1 MTTKKMRG
9 KNNSFY
15 HFRLQ
20 EIDPTDETSFLD
32 FQYYK
37 TAFEICAQYNIS
49 RASLYR
55 ILNNPNANTSIP
67 FRLEKV
73 YIHKTALEYIK

>member
-1 MTTKKMRG
+1 MNSKPRG

-20 EIDPTDETSFLD
+20 EIDPSDDNNYLEY
-32 FQYYK
+32 QYFK
-37 TAFEICAQYNIS
+37 TAFEICQQYGIS

-55 ILNNPNANTSIP
+55 ILKDPNCNTTIP

-73 YIHKTALEYIK
+73 YIHKTALEYVI

>member
-1 MTTKKMRG
+1 MTTKKQRG
-9 KNNSFY
+9 KNTSFY

-20 EIDPTDETSFLD
+20 EIDPCDENNYLD
-32 FQYYK
+32 YQYYK
-37 TAFEICAQYNIS
+37 TAFEICDTYGIS

-73 YIHKTALEYIK
+73 YIHKTALEYVK